1 MELRFK
7 SVPLE
12 QPFHDE
18 NAGKTLDAESQFMST
33 LRKNV
38 NAYFKEEGISQKGNI
53 TLFMQTAVMLSLYL
67 VPYILLLSVHMA
79 WWIALPLV
87 MIIGVGIAGIGM
99 CVMHDALHGSYS
111 KKEWV
116 NKLFGGS
123 LYLLGGNVFNWKLQ
137 HNVLHHTFTNIP
149 GTDGDIAERWPLRL
163 SDNAPLK
170 KIHRFQYIHWFFFY
184 GLMTVTRIVNDFT
197 QLAEYQKAG
206 ITAKYKVNMTKEYL
220 VMIGVKTIYLFAFIA
235 LPIMI
240 TPFSWWQVVAGFFI
254 MHWVAGFILSTVFQ
268 LAHVVEGAE
277 QPLPDENGTIHHDW
291 AVHELRTTAD
301 FSRNSR
307 FINFFVGGLNFQ
319 IEHHLFPYISHVH
332 YKNIAPIVEETA
344 KQFGLEYNLKPTFFD
359 ALGSHVK
366 MLKTLGAQP
375 ARA

>member
-123 LYLLGGNVFNWKLQ
+123 LYLL
-137 HNVLHHTFTNIP
+137 
-149 GTDGDIAERWPLRL
+149 
-163 SDNAPLK
+163 
-170 KIHRFQYIHWFFFY
+170 
-184 GLMTVTRIVNDFT
+184 
-197 QLAEYQKAG
+197 
-206 ITAKYKVNMTKEYL
+206 
-220 VMIGVKTIYLFAFIA
+220 
-235 LPIMI
+235 
-240 TPFSWWQVVAGFFI
+240 
-254 MHWVAGFILSTVFQ
+254 
-268 LAHVVEGAE
+268 
-277 QPLPDENGTIHHDW
+277 EN
-291 AVHELRTTAD
+291 
-301 FSRNSR
+301 
-307 FINFFVGGLNFQ
+307 
-319 IEHHLFPYISHVH
+319 
-332 YKNIAPIVEETA
+332 
-344 KQFGLEYNLKPTFFD
+344 
-359 ALGSHVK
+359 
-366 MLKTLGAQP
+366 
-375 ARA
+375 